1 MTYTGV
7 EISPHEP
14 GLSELTP
21 FSDEFGRVDQ
31 EVGFEGVYS
40 VGPVFRVKR
49 ADAGRD
55 LPSLRFLAPKPEP
68 RMTSESTDITISMQS
83 WLVPVARQLQ
93 YLLSLPANWDHH
105 GASPIQSKHAQA
117 ALSYLNRVMSPS
129 TPPPSIVPVA
139 NGGVQIEWHR
149 AGVDVELV
157 FSDENDDE
165 LYCYDLRTDREWEGP
180 AVEGFA
186 ELELAKRLA
195 EEANYAP
202 A

>member
-1 MTYTGV
+1 
-7 EISPHEP
+7 
-14 GLSELTP
+14 
-21 FSDEFGRVDQ
+21 
-31 EVGFEGVYS
+31 
-40 VGPVFRVKR
+40 
-49 ADAGRD
+49 
-55 LPSLRFLAPKPEP
+55 
-68 RMTSESTDITISMQS
+68 MTSESTDITMSKQG

-105 GASPIQSKHAQA
+105 GALPIQSKHVQA

-180 AVEGFA
+180 AIEGFA